1 MAQAGFLHFLDAGE
15 DCIDLESEAPSFGLG
30 VVAFEH
36 VDTFSAEVLP
46 VFDRLFDP
54 DCLWDFCS

>member
-1 MAQAGFLHFLDAGE
+1 MAQAGFFHFLDAGE
-15 DCIDLESEAPSFGLG
+15 DCVDLESEAPSFGLG
-30 VVAFEH
+30 IVAFEH

-54 DCLWDFCS
+54 DGFRDFGS